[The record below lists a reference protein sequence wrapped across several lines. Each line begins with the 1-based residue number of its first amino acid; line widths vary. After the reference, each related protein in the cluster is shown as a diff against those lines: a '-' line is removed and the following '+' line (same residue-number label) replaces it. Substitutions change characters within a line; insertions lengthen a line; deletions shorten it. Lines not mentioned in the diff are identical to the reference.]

1 MDEEALKRDEAAIED
16 FWARCESVDPFA
28 TTVED
33 SETLACLAWKY
44 MILYKR
50 AVASNGKSNHD

>member
-1 MDEEALKRDEAAIED
+1 MDEEAFKRDEAAIED

-33 SETLACLAWKY
+33 SEKLACLAWKY

-50 AVASNGKSNHD
+50 AVAENG

>member
-1 MDEEALKRDEAAIED
+1 MDEEAFKRDEAAIED

-33 SETLACLAWKY
+33 SEHLAGLAWKY
-44 MILYKR
+44 MVLYKR
-50 AVASNGKSNHD
+50 EVAANE

>member
-1 MDEEALKRDEAAIED
+1 MDEEAFKRDEAAIMD
-16 FWARCESVDPFA
+16 FWARYDSVDAFA

-33 SETLACLAWKY
+33 SEKLANLAWKY

-50 AVASNGKSNHD
+50 AVSENG

>member
-1 MDEEALKRDEAAIED
+1 MNEEELKRDEAAIED
-16 FWARCESVDPFA
+16 FWDRCESVDAFA

-33 SETLACLAWKY
+33 SEKLACLAWKY

-50 AVASNGKSNHD
+50 AVAENG